1 LKAALK
7 YTVYSLI
14 AGPIF
19 KHRKFPGNIGK
30 GANKDA
36 VVNIKK
42 KIIRIGAPLI
52 VDTPQSF

>member
-1 LKAALK
+1 L
-7 YTVYSLI
+7 
-14 AGPIF
+14 
-19 KHRKFPGNIGK
+19 KHRKFPGNMGK

-52 VDTPQSF
+52 VEYLKV